1 MRKSKD
7 NAEARR
13 GEEIRGELGGR
24 KLLVVNRQGAMAIV
38 AVQIADL
45 EIAGIVLKHAGL

>member
-24 KLLVVNRQGAMAIV
+24 KLLVVNRQGRWQLLPFRL
-38 AVQIADL
+38 QISRL
-45 EIAGIVLKHAGL
+45 PELS